1 MKSKRIGCFAVAV
14 AVVLPACGRE
24 PPGPEPNGT
33 AATGALMVEAEDIA
47 IARVD
52 EIRSG
57 PTVSGSLQAATE
69 ATIRAEVAGTVMQ
82 AMAEEGQ
89 AVRDGAVLAR
99 IQDPQLEEQQ
109 RSADAAVESARIAVE
124 NARRDVQ
131 RYETLVRGGASPRR
145 DLDNARSALASAE
158 AQLSSARAQQAAV
171 RENVAHATVRSP
183 IDGIVSSK
191 SVSAGDV
198 VQMGAE
204 LYRVIDPSSMR
215 LEATV
220 PSEQIGVLEVGN
232 PVEFSVRGYPGR
244 VFTGQIER
252 ISPAADPAT
261 RQVRIYVSV
270 PNPGGTLVA
279 GLYAEGR
286 VTSAARPAL
295 MVPASAVQT
304 SGANAFAMR
313 VRAGRAEQ
321 VAVEIGLR
329 DDASNTVEIV
339 RGLAVGDTV
348 LIGPA
353 MEVAPGTPVRV
364 QPAQAPGVTAPPER

>member
-1 MKSKRIGCFAVAV
+1 MKSKRIGCFAAAVAV
-14 AVVLPACGRE
+14 AACGRE
-24 PPGPEPNGT
+24 PPATEPNGT
-33 AATGALMVEAEDIA
+33 AAPGALMVEAEDIA
-47 IARVD
+47 IAHVD

-69 ATIRAEVAGTVMQ
+69 ATIRAEVAGTVVQ
-82 AMAEEGQ
+82 ATAEEGQ
-89 AVRDGAVLAR
+89 AVREGAVLAR
-99 IQDPQLEEQQ
+99 IQDPQLEQQQ

-131 RYETLVRGGASPRR
+131 RYEALVRGGASPRR

-220 PSEQIGVLEVGN
+220 PSEQIGALEVGN

-286 VTSAARPAL
+286 VTSSARPAL
-295 MVPASAVQT
+295 MIPASAVQT
-304 SGANAFAMR
+304 SGANAYAMR

-321 VAVEIGLR
+321 IPVEIGLR

-364 QPAQAPGVTAPPER
+364 QPARAQGVTAPPER